1 MNCLFCKIIEGE
13 IAAKLQYQD
22 DKVIAFEDI
31 HPQAPVH
38 TLIIPRL
45 HIATLNDLSAETSL
59 LVGHMTQTAAVLAKQ
74 FGIDESG
81 YRVVMNCNS
90 GAGQSVFHIHMHL
103 LGGRIMTWPPG

>member
-1 MNCLFCKIIEGE
+1 MNCLFCKIIKGD

-22 DKVIAFEDI
+22 EKVIAFEDI
-31 HPQAPVH
+31 NPQAPVH
-38 TLIIPRL
+38 TLIVPKL
-45 HIATLNDLSAETSL
+45 HIPTLNDLSAETGL
-59 LVGHMTQTAAVLAKQ
+59 LISHMTLAAANLAKQ
-74 FGIDESG
+74 FEIDENG

>member
-1 MNCLFCKIIEGE
+1 MNCLFCKIIKGE

-31 HPQAPVH
+31 NPQAPAH
-38 TLIIPRL
+38 TLIVPRL
-45 HIATLNDLSAETSL
+45 HVPTLNDLSADTL
-59 LVGHMTQTAAVLAKQ
+59 PLIGHMAQTAANLAKL